1 MWMTLS
7 RHIWR
12 KRQVME
18 EWAEGVN
25 REHELIKELRDCTD
39 PVREVA
45 IVEELEKLQEAERCL
60 AFKDRPNQQ
69 EYIKACSYSDVWL
82 KVPDSQGNT
91 VAIISSYYIC
101 LGKHGDQSDCLMI
114 IPSKDWDRQGIDPIA
129 CKKWYCTSKN
139 HDERYQ
145 AGWGQ
150 VVVVAR
156 LVQGVWE
163 RYYMRAKA
171 PDWDTE
177 DIMAM
182 DLDRPPR

>member
-25 REHELIKELRDCTD
+25 REHELINELRDCTD

-82 KVPDSQGNT
+82 KVENARGAT
-91 VAIISSYYIC
+91 VAKISSYYIC
-101 LGKHGDQSDCLMI
+101 IGKHSDHSECLMM
-114 IPSKDWDRQGIDPIA
+114 IPSKDWVTNGSNPID
-129 CKKWYCTSKN
+129 CRRWYCTSTQHFVK
-139 HDERYQ
+139 YT
-145 AGWGQ
+145 
-150 VVVVAR
+150 
-156 LVQGVWE
+156 L
-163 RYYMRAKA
+163 
-171 PDWDTE
+171 WDG
-177 DIMAM
+177 I
-182 DLDRPPR
+182 